1 MKLAVEFPSVA
12 FREGPEKI
20 IELAKA
26 VEEIGYDELA
36 VFDTDEAIQ
45 LLRRT
50 GAMKRLTLRES
61 TTTQTQLLWSRS
73 RRRVPRCPSGS
84 ADMARRPFG
93 VPASSVTAGWTN
105 SVSCTVACE
114 QLSANVRRALRR
126 ALRLLFWP
134 NHRERLL
141 DNRVVVIAEA
151 PDWTHRGNINH
162 AIDDAF
168 VRYVHMGHPTD
179 DHGVRRRLR

>member
-1 MKLAVEFPSVA
+1 MTNLPSSTPTKR
-12 FREGPEKI
+12 FSCCG
-20 IELAKA
+20 
-26 VEEIGYDELA
+26 
-36 VFDTDEAIQ
+36 
-45 LLRRT
+45 RT

-141 DNRVVVIAEA
+141 DNRDLALQ
-151 PDWTHRGNINH
+151 HNR
-162 AIDDAF
+162 
-168 VRYVHMGHPTD
+168 
-179 DHGVRRRLR
+179 